1 MHLHWIKQLNEFW
14 FNFDSRIDTNRSVRN
29 KFYPDLNQIATRTY
43 LKKNPRGSYLL
54 NIEYLLSDKNTR
66 FPLYSYQLLIK
77 KNKLSRR
84 DLRLTPI
91 VILSPTNDN
100 RCFQSCLQS
109 SFRVETFHVV
119 IKSSLIFSQVWNLCA
134 SQTREVDLF
143 LNKSNHPRFRAPRAR
158 CLTRSKQVG
167 AVLPP
172 ETDAK
177 LSDFVPTTTRVKIA
191 RVHIAW
197 RREKDRETL
206 ESKVFIH
213 LEFFFLPHFFLSN
226 FWISYRLLEFRFLSF
241 GLIFDRC
248 NDTARSLDIRR
259 CKV

>member
-143 LNKSNHPRFRAPRAR
+143 LNKSNHPPPFSSPPR
-158 CLTRSKQVG
+158 S
-167 AVLPP
+167 
-172 ETDAK
+172 
-177 LSDFVPTTTRVKIA
+177 LSD
-191 RVHIAW
+191 
-197 RREKDRETL
+197 TL
-206 ESKVFIH
+206 
-213 LEFFFLPHFFLSN
+213 
-226 FWISYRLLEFRFLSF
+226 
-241 GLIFDRC
+241 
-248 NDTARSLDIRR
+248 
-259 CKV
+259 